1 MLAGDHFDTR
11 AVGSMGSEVGRIIS
25 AKGDL
30 LPRRRLLRRAKTAA
44 SLPGRVV
51 ACEDRMEALENRVGQ
66 RIDEMRFELG
76 EIRSML
82 AAGLEADGDAT
93 ELLGQLLRASSSR
106 LDVLEELF
114 TPTDRGLQG
123 TEQRD

>member
-1 MLAGDHFDTR
+1 M
-11 AVGSMGSEVGRIIS
+11 
-25 AKGDL
+25 
-30 LPRRRLLRRAKTAA
+30 PRRRLFRRARTAA

-51 ACEDRMEALENRVGQ
+51 ACEDRMDALEHRVGR

-82 AAGLEADGDAT
+82 VAGLEADGDAT

-106 LDVLEELF
+106 LDLLEEIV
-114 TPTDRGLQG
+114 TSTDRGFLG